1 MSEAEEQLSQVI
13 IKCHI
18 FQENIP
24 DPFFTDGPTSLN
36 KPGHDSIPVNKPRS
50 KLNYYLL
57 ITKLDRKLSHC
68 IQINFFV
75 IIFID
80 FWFIFRL

>member
-36 KPGHDSIPVNKPRS
+36 KPGHDSIPVNESP
-50 KLNYYLL
+50 
-57 ITKLDRKLSHC
+57 
-68 IQINFFV
+68 
-75 IIFID
+75 
-80 FWFIFRL
+80 